1 MLRAK
6 RPARERQKK
15 ARFELLHS
23 MTEEERR
30 AFLIQETAEKE
41 EALQRLQRA
50 AAADSSSQRI
60 AIDLSFD
67 SIMNDKEIRSLA
79 NQLKLSYGL
88 IKQMSEP
95 FQLVCCNP
103 SAQLEH
109 SLERFGASNWHIQ
122 WRRGAASVAE
132 HFPPEELIY
141 LSPDSPNVLEKMD
154 PTKIYVIG
162 GIVDK
167 SRKKGA
173 SLNAATEAGITTV
186 RLPIQEHI
194 TERLDH
200 ILNVNT
206 VVDVLINFREI
217 GDWPRALDIA
227 LPQRKRSQIGRKAIR
242 RRQKQQMLQNA
253 GEPKDAVP
261 IQANQNKIKQHL
273 VSSDSTETPEAE
285 LSLTEDLSLWQEE
298 VPSLRC
304 GNVLFMGV
312 QVTHNVHVCAEHT
325 EVKAVVCASL
335 KAVTVENKIKADAE
349 FTVVGHSVKSTVV
362 TSLLIVGGCVE
373 LTVVEGVSSSASWKA
388 ALAGNKSTID
398 AGSTVARRIAECA
411 AA

>member
-1 MLRAK
+1 MIPTSEPSCDVPARASEVNAVDTAVSTPPPMTHKSLRRNSMLRAK

-23 MTEEERR
+23 MTEAEERR

-122 WRRGAASVAE
+122 WRRSAASVAE

-285 LSLTEDLSLWQEE
+285 LSLTEDLSLWQE
-298 VPSLRC
+298 V
-304 GNVLFMGV
+304 
-312 QVTHNVHVCAEHT
+312 
-325 EVKAVVCASL
+325 
-335 KAVTVENKIKADAE
+335 
-349 FTVVGHSVKSTVV
+349 
-362 TSLLIVGGCVE
+362 
-373 LTVVEGVSSSASWKA
+373 
-388 ALAGNKSTID
+388 
-398 AGSTVARRIAECA
+398 
-411 AA
+411 

>member
-1 MLRAK
+1 MNPQPPRRNSLLQAK

-23 MTEEERR
+23 MTKEERR
-30 AFLIQETAEKE
+30 EFLIQETAEKE
-41 EALQRLQRA
+41 EAMQRLQRA
-50 AAADSSSQRI
+50 VTADSSVQRI

-88 IKQMSEP
+88 IKQMPEP

-103 SAQLEH
+103 SEQLEQ
-109 SLERFGASNWHIQ
+109 SLERFGASNWYIQ
-122 WRRGAASVAE
+122 WRRGTASVAE
-132 HFPPEELIY
+132 HFPPGELVY

-167 SRKKGA
+167 SRKKASAGA

-186 RLPIQEHI
+186 RLPIQEHY

-206 VVDVLINFREI
+206 VVDVLIKFGEL

-227 LPQRKRSQIGRKAIR
+227 LPQRKRSQFGRKAIR
-242 RRQKQQMLQNA
+242 RRQKQQMLQNSCA
-253 GEPKDAVP
+253 ETQAKDSVP
-261 IQANQNKIKQHL
+261 THAKQSTIKHHSVRSDATD
-273 VSSDSTETPEAE
+273 VSEAE
-285 LSLTEDLSLWQEE
+285 LSPTQDLSLWLDQ
-298 VPSLRC
+298 
-304 GNVLFMGV
+304 
-312 QVTHNVHVCAEHT
+312 HVEA
-325 EVKAVVCASL
+325 
-335 KAVTVENKIKADAE
+335 
-349 FTVVGHSVKSTVV
+349 
-362 TSLLIVGGCVE
+362 
-373 LTVVEGVSSSASWKA
+373 
-388 ALAGNKSTID
+388 
-398 AGSTVARRIAECA
+398 
-411 AA
+411 